1 MSIIT
6 PEKALKM
13 AKDGALLVDVRT
25 PAEYRSIHAEGALC
39 FPLDKL
45 QKNAEEITPVIKDH
59 KQILLICKSG
69 GRTKIAYDI
78 LAKQFDQTFFIVE
91 GGTDAWAEKDL
102 PFTTGKDTISL
113 ERQVRIC
120 AGAIILIG
128 CLLALAVS
136 SWFLIIPIIVGAGL
150 VNAGITGW
158 CGMGLFL
165 AKMPWNK

>member
-1 MSIIT
+1 MSVIT

-13 AKDGALLVDVRT
+13 AKDWALLVDVRT
-25 PAEYRSIHAEGALC
+25 PAEYRSIHAEGTLC

-78 LAKQFDQTFFIVE
+78 LAKQFDQKFFIVE
-91 GGTDAWAEKDL
+91 GGTDAWAEKGL
-102 PFTTGKDTISL
+102 PLIKGKDTISI

-120 AGAIILIG
+120 AGAIILIS
-128 CLLALAVS
+128 CLLALTVTK
-136 SWFLIIPIIVGAGL
+136 WFLIIPIIVGAGL
-150 VNAGITGW
+150 INAGITDW
-158 CGMGLFL
+158 CSMGLFL

>member
-1 MSIIT
+1 MNIIT
-6 PEKALKM
+6 PEEALKKF
-13 AKDGALLVDVRT
+13 KDGALLVDVRT

-45 QKNAEEITPVIKDH
+45 QKNAREITPVIKDH

-69 GRTKIAYDI
+69 GRTKVAHDI
-78 LAKQFDQTFFIVE
+78 LAKQFDQTFFVVE
-91 GGTDAWAEKDL
+91 GGTDAWTAKEL
-102 PFTTGKDTISL
+102 PLTRGKETISL
-113 ERQVRIC
+113 ERQVRIF

-128 CLLALAVS
+128 CLLAITVS
-136 SWFLIIPIIVGAGL
+136 KWFLIVPIIVGAGL
-150 VNAGITGW
+150 VNAGITDW

>member
-13 AKDGALLVDVRT
+13 TKDGALLVDVRT
-25 PAEYRSIHAEGALC
+25 PAEYRSIHAKGALC

-78 LAKQFDQTFFIVE
+78 LAKQFGQTFFIVE

-102 PFTTGKDTISL
+102 PLITGKGTISI

-120 AGAIILIG
+120 AGAIVLIG
-128 CLLALAVS
+128 CLLALTVTK
-136 SWFLIIPIIVGAGL
+136 WFLLIPIIVGAGL
-150 VNAGITGW
+150 VNAGITDW